1 MLVVLTKLGTI
12 NITVDSAADLTN
24 NIQYFTTR
32 VATAAQRLRDVE
44 AKIRATSQILSSI
57 RDLVVAR
64 AARENIPIDRGF
76 RADHG
81 DQTGD
86 AIRSFSGE
94 RERGGSAA
102 GGDERDLDP
111 GQLGDT
117 HPGQDILE
125 RSCFRDLMNAS
136 KDAAE
141 RFDSI
146 NATIREA
153 FNRIEPVQRGPGK
166 VELSQEDRQ
175 RLSLTERDIDRMESQ
190 IDLHRWEGYI
200 TLTAFEATM

>member
-1 MLVVLTKLGTI
+1 MLILTKLGTI

-44 AKIRATSQILSSI
+44 AKIRATSQLLGSI

-76 RADHG
+76 RADHEG
-81 DQTGD
+81 QTGD
-86 AIRSFSGE
+86 AIGSFSGE
-94 RERGGSAA
+94 GERGGNAA
-102 GGDERDLDP
+102 DGDERGLDT

-117 HPGQDILE
+117 HPEQDILE

-146 NATIREA
+146 NTTIREA
-153 FNRIEPVQRGPGK
+153 FSTIEPVQRGPDK
-166 VELSQEDRQ
+166 VELSEEDRQ
-175 RLSLTERDIDRMESQ
+175 HLSLTERDIDRMERQ
-190 IDLHRWEGYI
+190 VECHRWEVYI